1 MGPTGSGKTNVSGS
15 VPVISL
21 DTRIKNDQFVNKL
34 TGNAEKAKAGDLS
47 SATKSVTPYAIP
59 LHGLRLVVVDTP
71 GFDNSH
77 QADTETLRRIAD
89 WLTKRYV
96 TFWPVSDPPDGMAY
110 TKISR
115 RRHTQAH
122 WNNLPSPNH

>member
-1 MGPTGSGKTNVSGS
+1 MGPTGSGKTSVSES

-34 TGNAEKAKAGDLS
+34 TRNAEKARASDLG
-47 SATKSVTPYAIP
+47 SATKNVTPYTIP
-59 LHGLRLVVVDTP
+59 HHGFRLVVVDTP

-77 QADTETLRRIAD
+77 QADTETLRKIAD

-96 TFWPVSDPPDGMAY
+96 TF
-110 TKISR
+110 
-115 RRHTQAH
+115 
-122 WNNLPSPNH
+122 